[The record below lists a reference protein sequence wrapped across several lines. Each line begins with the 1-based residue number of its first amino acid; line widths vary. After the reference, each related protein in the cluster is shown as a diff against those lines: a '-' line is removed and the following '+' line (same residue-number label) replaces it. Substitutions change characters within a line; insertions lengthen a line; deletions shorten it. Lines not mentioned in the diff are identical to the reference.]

1 MLRSGVGGVQAEDKA
16 RNDLSEAARRSDD
29 AQAQDGSKRNCVFRF
44 PSATSV
50 HEATAECTLVAAG
63 KIIQPFS
70 ADVTG
75 FVLVDKEMTARF

>member
-50 HEATAECTLVAAG
+50 HEATAECTLVTAEKA
-63 KIIQPFS
+63 ILSFQ
-70 ADVTG
+70 AVVTE
-75 FVLVDKEMTARF
+75 FVLVD